1 MILLHLH
8 IIFYAQV
15 FVVEE
20 FCNVLFSRSG
30 KNSRVKFTSIKKI
43 ESITQDRDSIPMY
56 QAFSEEKI
64 MNFLAVS
71 NGIFETKTTNIR
83 QMWIVSSAS
92 RSLVTQ
98 VSKITQHYPSTV
110 MLLFLVGYTRILR
123 NDGAAFLLQTLY
135 LVSKI
140 SRKTSN
146 IIRLCKLRF
155 WKIFNN

>member
-98 VSKITQHYPSTV
+98 VSKITQPSC
-110 MLLFLVGYTRILR
+110 YC
-123 NDGAAFLLQTLY
+123 FLLVTREY
-135 LVSKI
+135 LGTMAQHFYYKHFTSYQKYLG
-140 SRKTSN
+140 KQSN